1 MVKERYPLRATLVS
15 VVRAEDSLSLSLSL
29 LSLSLS
35 LPHYLCSGV
44 STNAEAAV
52 LLGCTLICYATHLHR
67 TLKMGGDCE
76 LGHG

>member
-1 MVKERYPLRATLVS
+1 MRYESCAGDDIKSIAKHVGKVVKERYPLRATLVS
-15 VVRAEDSLSLSLSL
+15 V
-29 LSLSLS
+29 
-35 LPHYLCSGV
+35 
-44 STNAEAAV
+44 AAV